1 MKSIFTRFLLVI
13 IMVLASFVT
22 KAQLPYSETFGGSCN
37 TSFPGNWT
45 TADPDWIIDDNST
58 TCFGGVP
65 ECNVVG
71 SSGGSMMAG
80 ADGSSGLETTVTASV
95 NASAFTNLTLDW
107 NGYRSTGAPAMT
119 VEYSFDNSSF
129 TSVAFTDVATD
140 DQWHAVT
147 TVNLPAACDNAPV
160 LYIRFSYTGTA
171 AGAFIAI
178 DDIVLNGTS
187 LTTFYW
193 NGTGALHQTTSW
205 GAFPNGTGPNPLS
218 FTAAGQ
224 TFNLYNNTAATFNA
238 ALTAPWAVS
247 GGTVFLNLGNGT
259 TINTNLTIPAGSA
272 LSLTNATLNV
282 NNSSTLTIQN
292 TTFPAAGN
300 VSVLSGSTIDF
311 AQAAPV
317 TLWNKTYHNLTI
329 SGGANKTQNGNTTI
343 NGVLNLASATSNF
356 SMVSS
361 PLLNLI
367 LNGSITGTGSILTGN
382 TRVTIGGSGV
392 FGTIR
397 FGVGATNRTINNL
410 TVNRPSGDITLG
422 SNLTV
427 NGSAALTNGTININS
442 NNLTFNGA
450 VTFPVA
456 ASNGVMV
463 GSTTSTLNILNTGA
477 VNNSLLMDQTSA
489 TTSALRD
496 LTFSRSGGTL
506 NLGNPL
512 NIWGTITPSV
522 GTIASGSN
530 LTIKSDASNKGRVG
544 IIGASASL
552 TGNPTVE
559 VFKKAGLTNWINLC
573 SGGVIGGN
581 MAGWNSSFA
590 ITCLT
595 CPDGT
600 QVGGVT
606 FTSIYTYDET
616 TFVGDETNALH
627 YVEITALT
635 GINSNEGYWVFIGN
649 GFPNTTAITIPLQGS
664 GVNTKNSASWNL
676 SLTGGV
682 SPNNGWHLIA
692 NPFPAPIS
700 VANML
705 SAMGTASANIDNT
718 FFVYDSNLETNVPFS
733 ASGSNSVIP
742 MGQAFSV
749 RSLQNGLS
757 FSSNESWKLAGTNN
771 SDVLKMNAATPYFW
785 DDFLLDVTS
794 TSFSKPFFANAYF
807 TFDPAATTGFDNGKD
822 AYFTGNSVNPGLP
835 VIYST
840 TGSQKFLRNA
850 LPSLGGTVT
859 IPITVNTATAGVFQ
873 ITGVNFNKLPAGA
886 CVTLYNIANA
896 TSHNLKSG
904 PYTATVSANVTTPQ
918 YELRITVNP
927 GTLSSNVNNPLC
939 KKGNNGSV
947 IAQGTSTSGPW
958 NYTWKDA
965 SNNVIKTSLNKST
978 ADTLLNVGV
987 GNYQVDVNT
996 VGSCDNANASFVL
1009 NSTAPLPA
1017 SAFTVNFDTLNVNGT
1032 TQFVFTNN
1040 STNAD
1045 TYSWHFGDGNT
1056 SAQQNPSYMYSTAG
1070 NYNVSLYAINSTCA
1084 DSSMFTYQV
1093 HAVNSPTL
1101 SGVLA
1106 YQNLDNTIK
1115 VGKDARGIY
1124 VDLAFDKSTKATISV
1139 NNILGQVLISPMN
1152 VETTTER
1159 YYLDLNAK
1167 EQIVFVTVTTTEKRF
1182 TQKIFH
1188 NQ

>member
-1 MKSIFTRFLLVI
+1 MKHIYFKKSLAVI
-13 IMVLASFVT
+13 LTFMAFAL

-58 TCFGGVP
+58 TCSGGVP

-95 NASAFTNLTLDW
+95 NASAYTNLTLDW
-107 NGYRSTGAPAMT
+107 NGYRSTGAPALT
-119 VEYSFDNSSF
+119 LEYSFDNSNF
-129 TSVAFTDVATD
+129 TSVPFTDVATD
-140 DQWHAVT
+140 DLWHAVS

-160 LYIRFSYTGTA
+160 LFIRFSYTGTA

-205 GAFPNGTGPNPLS
+205 GAFPNGTGPNPLG

-224 TFNLYNNTAATFNA
+224 TFNLYNNTASTFNA
-238 ALTAPWAVS
+238 ALTAPWAIS

-259 TINTNLTIPAGSA
+259 TINTNLTIPSGFA

-292 TTFPAAGN
+292 TTFPAAAN

-317 TLWNKTYHNLTI
+317 TLWSKTYHNLTI
-329 SGGANKTQNGNTTI
+329 SGGANKTQNANTTI
-343 NGVLNLASATSNF
+343 NGILNLASATSNF

-361 PLLNLI
+361 ALLNLT
-367 LNGSITGTGSILTGN
+367 LNGSITGSGSILTGN
-382 TRVTIGGSGV
+382 SRLTIGGSGS

-397 FGVGATNRTINNL
+397 FGAGATNRTINNL
-410 TVNRPSGDITLG
+410 TVNRPSGNIILG

-442 NNLTFNGA
+442 NNLTLNGA

-456 ASNGVMV
+456 ASNGVIV

-506 NLGNPL
+506 NLGNAL
-512 NIWGTITPSV
+512 NIWGTITPSI

-530 LTIKSDASNKGRVG
+530 LTIKSSASQKGRVG
-544 IIGASASL
+544 VLTTNGFL

-573 SGGVIGGN
+573 SGGVIGGT

-606 FTSIYTYDET
+606 FTSIYTYDES
-616 TFVGDETNALH
+616 TFVGDETNAAH
-627 YVEITALT
+627 YIEITALG
-635 GINSNEGYWVFIGN
+635 GINANEGYWVFVGN

-664 GVNTKNSASWNL
+664 GVVTKNAASWNL
-676 SLTGGV
+676 SLTGGI

-700 VANML
+700 VANVL
-705 SAMGTASANIDNT
+705 SAMGTSSANIDNT
-718 FFVYDSNLETNVPFS
+718 FYAYDSNADVNTPFS
-733 ASGSNSVIP
+733 ASGTNSIIP
-742 MGQAFSV
+742 MGQAFAV

-757 FSSNESWKLAGTNN
+757 FTSDESWKFTGTNN
-771 SDVLKMNAATPYFW
+771 SDVLKESAVTPYFW

-794 TSFSKPFFANAYF
+794 ASFPVSFFANSYF
-807 TFDPAATTGFDNGKD
+807 TFDGSYTTGFDNGKD
-822 AYFTGNSVNPGLP
+822 AYMSGNGVLPGLP
-835 VIYST
+835 IIYST
-840 TGSQKFLRNA
+840 SGGQKFLRNA
-850 LPSLGGTVT
+850 LPSISGTVI
-859 IPITVNTATAGVFQ
+859 IPLTVNTATAGVFQ
-873 ITGVNFNKLPAGA
+873 ITAKNFNKLPAGA
-886 CVTLYNIANA
+886 CVSLYNIATA

-904 PYTATVSANVTTPQ
+904 PYTATISANVSTPQ
-918 YELRITVNP
+918 YELRITVNA
-927 GTLSSNVNNPLC
+927 GTLSSNVNHPLC
-939 KKGNNGSV
+939 KKGSNGSI

-965 SNNVIKTSLNKST
+965 NSNIIKTSLNKST

-987 GNYQVDVNT
+987 GSFQVDVNT
-996 VGSCDNANASFVL
+996 VGACDNANGTFVL
-1009 NSTAPLPA
+1009 NSTAPLP
-1017 SAFTVNFDTLNVNGT
+1017 SSGFTVNYDTLNINGT

-1056 SAQQNPSYMYSTAG
+1056 SSQQNPSYMYTTAG
-1070 NYNVSLYAINSTCA
+1070 NYNVSLYAINSVCA
-1084 DSSMFTYQV
+1084 DSSKFTYMV

-1101 SGVLA
+1101 SGILS
-1106 YQNLDNTIK
+1106 YQNIDNTIK

-1124 VDLAFDKSTKATISV
+1124 VDLAFEKNTKATISV

-1152 VETTTER
+1152 VETTSER

-1167 EQIVFVTVTTTEKRF
+1167 EQIVFVTVTTNEKRF